1 MANFLT
7 GAALSAVGLPTDI
20 HTTAKNPLG
29 LRMGGTDAA
38 GNYAEYIYL
47 AGVASLTV
55 GDWVRYANSTANAVT
70 QGYGTARVNND
81 AVAGAVAVA
90 MSAALATQFGW
101 FQIYG
106 LAVANITAGAVDSL
120 QLSLS
125 ATAGRVTGAIT
136 TTKVIFGATGVG
148 TASAGN
154 VGTAFITY
162 PYMFG
167 ADPL

>member
-1 MANFLT
+1 MAAFKTEGYLSTIGALT
-7 GAALSAVGLPTDI
+7 DV
-20 HTTAKNPLG
+20 HTTQRNPLG
-29 LRMGGTDAA
+29 IRAVGYDAA

-47 AGVASLTV
+47 AGVASLVV

-70 QGYGTARVNND
+70 QGYGTSRVNND

-90 MSAALATQFGW
+90 MAAVLATQFGW
-101 FQIYG
+101 FQIFG
-106 LAVANITAGAVDSL
+106 LATANVTSGSIDGL

-125 ATAGRVTGAIT
+125 ATAGRCTAAIT
-136 TTKVIFGATGVG
+136 TTKVVYGATGVG
-148 TASAGN
+148 TAASN